1 MAVMI
6 GPVAVAGSPKHIQG
20 NNSMAE
26 KVFVNGNNVATFVCP
41 KCGKAKRADV
51 SKFTGLDKEVKLKAK
66 CGCGHS
72 YSAKLERRKQT
83 RKEVNLR
90 GAVFDRGRRVP
101 VKVENLSRSGL
112 KLKLTNRTE
121 FKVGDKVKVE
131 FTLDDPSASKVIREA
146 VVRKKCPGVAGVE
159 FVTSEHYDKFG
170 AYLLFHLG

>member
-1 MAVMI
+1 
-6 GPVAVAGSPKHIQG
+6 
-20 NNSMAE
+20 MAE

-41 KCGKAKRADV
+41 KCGRARRANV
-51 SKFTGLDKEVKLKAK
+51 SKFAGLDKEVKIKAK

-112 KLKLTNRTE
+112 KLKLTSRTE

-131 FTLDDPSASKVIREA
+131 FTLDDPSASKVVREA